1 MDIKET
7 VVVDKNT
14 GEVLDNKAEIIRH
27 KKVSDDTFISVY
39 LNDMSGLMNIKNQT
53 ELRILAWMWKLSTYP
68 DDEFPGNCVVLGD
81 LLMDKIEKDLNIKRQ
96 TIRNTVVNLVKTKV
110 LIKDTKHRSTYYL
123 NPEYFFKGK
132 VNELPKVRQVILQ
145 YDIENESN
153 KTKNNETQNNL

>member
-7 VVVDKNT
+7 TIIDKTT
-14 GEVLDNKAEIIRH
+14 GEVLDSTAEITKY
-27 KKVSDDTFISVY
+27 KKVSEDTFISVY

-68 DDEFPGNCVVLGD
+68 DNEFPGNCVILGD

-96 TIRNTVVNLVKTKV
+96 TIRNTVANLVKTKV
-110 LIKDTKHRSTYYL
+110 LIKDNQHRSTYYL

-132 VNELPKVRQVILQ
+132 VQDLSKVRKVILQ
-145 YDIENESN
+145 YDIDNQIN
-153 KTKNNETQNNL
+153 K